1 MCSEPNLVVL
11 LHLTHQVIEVAFV
24 EFEPGI
30 EAHGTFNG
38 LFGCDDSGRL
48 LQRDEQAICHF
59 SQTADDLKRFSG
71 ALITVAH
78 RFRPARGLEPRIEP
92 ALLGDVPPAANV
104 GIRLSV
110 GQVQDGLMD
119 TPVIG
124 RGLIEP
130 HFLRELA
137 ERRKKDN
144 GRSTE
149 EIQLF
154 GRYVGSHSFPL
165 TFSEEDRTVR
175 LMEQ

>member
-11 LHLTHQVIEVAFV
+11 QHLTHQVNEVAFV

-48 LQRDEQAICHF
+48 LQGDKQAIRHF

-71 ALITVAH
+71 ALITVAQ
-78 RFRPARGLEPRIEP
+78 RFPPARGLELRIEP
-92 ALLGDVPPAANV
+92 ALLCNIPPAANV

-144 GRSTE
+144 RRSTKG
-149 EIQLF
+149 IQLF
-154 GRYVGSHSFPL
+154 GPYLISHAVLLPISQKGRATRP
-165 TFSEEDRTVR
+165 E
-175 LMEQ
+175 